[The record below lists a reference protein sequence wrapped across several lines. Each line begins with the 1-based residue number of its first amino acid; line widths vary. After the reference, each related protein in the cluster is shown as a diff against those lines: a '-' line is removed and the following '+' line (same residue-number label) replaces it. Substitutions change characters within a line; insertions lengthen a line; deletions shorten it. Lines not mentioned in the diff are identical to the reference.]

1 MNNALIVHA
10 HSQMDS
16 FVTAMKDVIA
26 RELAKSGY
34 AVKVSDFHAKGF
46 NPVASAADF
55 GVREHPDHLTSPLEH
70 GELATGM
77 MRHLFQ
83 GTLGYVGIAVHEP
96 FVAHNVPD
104 IGPAAMTAVLAD
116 LADVVT
122 RRDGR
127 PVLHVPDLA
136 DFDNRFAPMASSAT
150 R

>member
-1 MNNALIVHA
+1 
-10 HSQMDS
+10 
-16 FVTAMKDVIA
+16 
-26 RELAKSGY
+26 
-34 AVKVSDFHAKGF
+34 
-46 NPVASAADF
+46 
-55 GVREHPDHLTSPLEH
+55 
-70 GELATGM
+70 M

-96 FVAHNVPD
+96 FVAHNVPY

-122 RRDGR
+122 RLDGR
-127 PVLHVPDLA
+127 PVRHVPDLA